1 MTRVPVFFIPVGRC
15 VARVAIATLGLAS
28 LGCSSPVHTGE
39 TGAPAEAELDVE
51 RLDRQQACMLGGD
64 SCGYPSAGA
73 EGYGTNLGERMANF
87 VLTDCSG
94 TEREF
99 AELFAPDADGVHET
113 RAVLFSLG
121 AGWCEPCKEETE
133 HLPAVFDEFRD
144 EGLAIVQVLFQDEN
158 AQRPT
163 GSFCEDWVEDYGLAF
178 TVLID
183 PVWDFYPTYLEDVQA
198 ATPVTLLVDANANI
212 RYKLEG
218 QVPPN
223 IELEI
228 AQVLETPYEAN

>member
-1 MTRVPVFFIPVGRC
+1 MKKIPVSWFLWPSLL
-15 VARVAIATLGLAS
+15 V
-28 LGCSSPVHTGE
+28 LGCDSPVNDAGDGE
-39 TGAPAEAELDVE
+39 GDPMSAAASDGAVVEGLDPT
-51 RLDRQQACMLGGD
+51 RLDRDESCMV
-64 SCGYPSAGA
+64 GA
-73 EGYGTNLGERMANF
+73 EECGFPSGGAQGYGTDLGERMANF

-94 TEREF
+94 EQREL
-99 AELFAPDADGVHET
+99 AELFAPDEAGNYQT
-113 RAVLFSLG
+113 GAVLFSLG
-121 AGWCEPCKEETE
+121 AGWCEPCKDETE
-133 HLPAVFDEFRD
+133 KFPELYDAYRD

-163 GSFCEDWVEDYGLAF
+163 SAFCDQWVQDYNLAF

-228 AQVLETPYEAN
+228 DQVLGAPYGD